1 MSKILYYSIYKV
13 INFGNIGQNI
23 FEKII
28 EFGADGRLTEKE
40 RDELIALYNAEKEKQ
55 NGSRED

>member
-13 INFGNIGQNI
+13 INFGNIGQDI
-23 FEKII
+23 FDKII

-40 RDELIALYNAEKEKQ
+40 RDELIALYNAKKEEK
-55 NGSRED
+55 